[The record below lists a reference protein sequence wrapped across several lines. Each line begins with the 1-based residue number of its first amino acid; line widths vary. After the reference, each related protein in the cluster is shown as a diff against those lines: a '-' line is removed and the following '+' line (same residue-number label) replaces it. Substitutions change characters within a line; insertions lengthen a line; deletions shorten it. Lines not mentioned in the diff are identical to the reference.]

1 VTEAPERYVGG
12 GVPRKED
19 PALVSGR
26 ANWTDNIKLP
36 GMLHVALLRSPYA
49 HAKITNIDVSAARV
63 QSGVVAVFTGDDLAE
78 DWDRNPQA
86 NPAAVTGYGLS
97 LDQRV
102 QRAQQ
107 EGASVTDTP
116 ETTSEQPVDEK
127 TRTFVSW
134 IPTDDTKIPNHWP
147 VARAEVNYAGDIVAV
162 VVATDRYKA
171 QDALEFIEVDYE
183 PMEPVLDVEAA
194 VQEGATLVHEDL
206 GTNES
211 FTWTLDTGD
220 IEDAFNR
227 ADVTVKERYLQQRLI
242 PNAIETRGV
251 VANPDPVT
259 GGYTVYSSTQIP
271 HILRFVLATY
281 CGVPEQ
287 QLRVVAPDV
296 GGGFGSKLNVYAE
309 EAIALVLARKLGV
322 PVKWIE
328 DRSENYLATIHGR
341 GQVQDIELAATS
353 EGKILGMRVNLLA
366 DMGAYLMLDGPGIPI
381 LGAFVYP
388 GVYTFDAYDFSV
400 TGVFTNMTPT
410 DAYRGAGRPEAI
422 YAIERII
429 EALAREVGLDPAEV
443 RRRNFYE
450 PFDEPTDTPAG
461 IQYDSGNYQMTLER
475 VIELAD
481 YEGLRE
487 EQRRRRE
494 SGDPVQLGIGFSTYT
509 EICGLGPSQVFAG
522 LRTGGSGWETAK
534 VQMLASGKV
543 EVITGTSPHG
553 QGHVTSWSQIAA
565 DVLGVDVDDV
575 EILHGDTAISPYGR
589 DTYGSRSLAVGGVSV
604 HMAAQQ
610 VADKAKKIAAH
621 MLEAAE
627 GDLEFEGGR
636 FSVAGSPDRNVTIQD
651 IAAAAYMNY
660 DLPEGMQPVLSEEVF
675 WDPPNF
681 TFPFGAHICVVE
693 VDTETGFVKIR
704 DYFGVDDCGPVI
716 NPMIVDGQL
725 HGGIAQGLAQALYEE
740 AVYDEDGNLTTGT
753 MVDYIIPG
761 APEVP
766 HYTLER
772 TVTPSS
778 TNPLGVKGV
787 GEAGTIGAPA
797 AVINAVA
804 DALSPYGITHIDMP
818 ASPWKV
824 WQAIQE
830 AQGREAGEREADLS
844 GRPSQTMESTGTT
857 EPGEGTANENEPT
870 GGDRT

>member
-1 VTEAPERYVGG
+1 MTEAPERYIGS

-19 PALVSGR
+19 PALVTGQ

-36 GMLHVALLRSPYA
+36 GMLHVTLLRSPYA
-49 HAKITNIDVSAARV
+49 HAKITNLDVSAAKE
-63 QSGVVAVFTGDDLAE
+63 QPGIVAVFTGDDLAE
-78 DWDRNPQA
+78 DWDKNPQA

-102 QRAQQ
+102 PQAQ
-107 EGASVTDTP
+107 EGGPSVTDNP
-116 ETTSEQPVDEK
+116 ETADEQPLDEK

-147 VARAEVNYAGDIVAV
+147 VARDEVNYAGDIVAV

-171 QDALEFIEVDYE
+171 QDALEFIDVDYE

-206 GTNES
+206 GSNES
-211 FTWTLDTGD
+211 FTWTLGTGD
-220 IEDAFNR
+220 IDDAFNR
-227 ADVTVKERYLQQRLI
+227 AHVVVKERYLQQRLI

-251 VANPDPVT
+251 IANPDPVT

-271 HILRFVLATY
+271 HILRFVLADY
-281 CGVPEQ
+281 CGIPEQ

-296 GGGFGSKLNVYAE
+296 GGGFGSKLNVYPE
-309 EAIALVLARKLGV
+309 EVIALALARKLGV
-322 PVKWIE
+322 PVKWVE

-341 GQVQDIELAATS
+341 GQVQYIELAATS
-353 EGKILGMRVNLLA
+353 QGKILGMRVKLLA

-381 LGAFVYP
+381 LGSFVYP
-388 GVYTFDAYDFSV
+388 GLYTFDAYDFSV

-429 EALAREVGLDPAEV
+429 EALAREVGLDPVEI

-461 IQYDSGNYQMTLER
+461 IQYDSGNYQMTLDR
-475 VIELAD
+475 VLELAD
-481 YEGLRE
+481 YESLRE

-494 SGDPVQLGIGFSTYT
+494 EGDPVQLGIGLSTYT
-509 EICGLGPSQVFAG
+509 EICGVAPSQVWAG
-522 LRTGGSGWETAK
+522 LGTGGTGWETAR
-534 VQMLASGKV
+534 VHMLASGKV
-543 EVITGTSPHG
+543 EVVTGTSPHG

-565 DVLGVDVDDV
+565 DALGVDVNDV
-575 EILHGDTAISPYGR
+575 EIFHGDTAMSPYGR
-589 DTYGSRSLAVGGVSV
+589 DTYGSRSLPVGGVAV
-604 HMAAQQ
+604 HMAAQK
-610 VADKAKKIAAH
+610 VIDKARKIAAH

-636 FSVAGSPDRNVTIQD
+636 FSVAGSPERNVTIQD
-651 IAAAAYMNY
+651 VATAAYVADN
-660 DLPEGMQPVLSEEVF
+660 LPEGMEPVLSEEVF
-675 WDPPNF
+675 FDPPNF

-716 NPMIVDGQL
+716 NPTIVDGQL
-725 HGGIAQGLAQALYEE
+725 HGGIAQGIAQALYEE
-740 AVYDEDGNLTTGT
+740 AVYDEEGNLTTGT

-787 GEAGTIGAPA
+787 GEAGTIGAPV
-797 AVINAVA
+797 AVINAVV
-804 DALSPYGITHIDMP
+804 DALSPYGITDITMP

-830 AQGREAGEREADLS
+830 AQGRDAGERQADLS
-844 GRPSQTMESTGTT
+844 GRPSQTMESSGTT
-857 EPGEGTANENEPT
+857 EPGEGTAGTDEPT
-870 GGDRT
+870 GGDRL

>member
-1 VTEAPERYVGG
+1 MTQAPERYIGG

-19 PALVSGR
+19 PALVTGR

-36 GMLHVALLRSPYA
+36 GMLHVSLLRSPYA
-49 HAKITNIDVSAARV
+49 HAKITSIDVSAARE
-63 QSGVVAVFTGDDLAE
+63 QPGVVAAFTGDDLAE
-78 DWDRNPQA
+78 DWDKNPQA
-86 NPAAVTGYGLS
+86 NPAAVTGYGMS

-102 QRAQQ
+102 RQAQ
-107 EGASVTDTP
+107 EGGESSVTDTP
-116 ETTSEQPVDEK
+116 ETTGEQPVDEK

-147 VARAEVNYAGDIVAV
+147 VARDEVNYAGDIVAV

-183 PMEPVLDVEAA
+183 PMEPVVDVEAA
-194 VQEGATLVHEDL
+194 VADGAPLVHEDI

-211 FTWTLDTGD
+211 FTWTLATGD
-220 IEDAFNR
+220 IDDAFNR
-227 ADVTVKERYLQQRLI
+227 ADVTIKERYLQQRLI

-251 VANPDPVT
+251 VANPDAIT

-271 HILRFVLATY
+271 HILKYVLAVY
-281 CGVPEQ
+281 CDVPEQ

-309 EAIALVLARKLGV
+309 EVIALVLARKLGV
-322 PVKWIE
+322 PIKWIE

-410 DAYRGAGRPEAI
+410 DAYRGAGRPEACF
-422 YAIERII
+422 AIERII
-429 EALAREVGLDPAEV
+429 EALAREVGLDPVEV

-461 IQYDSGNYQMTLER
+461 IQYDSMNMPMVLDR
-475 VIELAD
+475 VLELAD
-481 YEGLRE
+481 YEGLLE

-509 EICGLGPSQVFAG
+509 EICGLAPSQVLAG

-565 DVLGVDVDDV
+565 DALGVDVNDV
-575 EILHGDTAISPYGR
+575 EILHGDTALSPYGR
-589 DTYGSRSLAVGGVSV
+589 DTYGSRSLPVGGVSV
-604 HMAAQQ
+604 HLAAQQ
-610 VADKAKKIAAH
+610 VVDKARKISAH

-627 GDLEFEGGR
+627 GDMEFEGGR
-636 FSVAGSPDRNVTIQD
+636 FSVAGSPDQNVTIQD
-651 IAAAAYMNY
+651 VAAAAYMNY
-660 DLPEGMQPVLSEEVF
+660 DLPEGMEPVLSEEVF

-681 TFPFGAHICVVE
+681 TFPFGAHICVTE

-716 NPMIVDGQL
+716 NPIIVDGQL
-725 HGGIAQGLAQALYEE
+725 HGGIAQGVAQALYEE
-740 AVYDEDGNLTTGT
+740 AIYDEEGNLTTGS
-753 MVDYIIPG
+753 MVDYLIPG
-761 APEVP
+761 APELP
-766 HYTLER
+766 KYTLER
-772 TVTPSS
+772 TVTPSP
-778 TNPLGVKGV
+778 TNVMGVKGV
-787 GEAGTIGAPA
+787 GEAGTIGAPP
-797 AVINAVA
+797 AVINSVV

-824 WQAIQE
+824 WQAIQD
-830 AQGREAGEREADLS
+830 AQGQEAGTRDADLS
-844 GRPSQTMESTGTT
+844 GRPSQAADSTDTEGGT
-857 EPGEGTANENEPT
+857 
-870 GGDRT
+870 DS